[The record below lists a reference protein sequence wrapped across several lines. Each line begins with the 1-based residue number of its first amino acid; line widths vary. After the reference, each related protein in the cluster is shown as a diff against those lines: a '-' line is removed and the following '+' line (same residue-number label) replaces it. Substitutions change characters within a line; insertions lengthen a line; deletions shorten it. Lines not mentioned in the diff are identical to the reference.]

1 MFYDFIAQTDNTVAA
16 VGALVSTLVGVIVL
30 TLSSFFKVYS
40 LYDRHWSRR
49 HHKILRELR
58 AVDTSQSP
66 FTRYLDEAIY
76 LESYRI
82 ASGVRA
88 NRIKADFLL
97 RSALTGHWN
106 HRQIRQI
113 ARFVVVSPESPKP
126 ALRITAWDT
135 AGARASLFIGM
146 IIMAIGCMLGF
157 AVAVKGSTLS
167 AYCAG
172 GGLVFVF
179 IIDAALVMSNYNS
192 YNVARR
198 FNVYMNDHPEIFDD
212 GEHVSSQERPIE

>member
-1 MFYDFIAQTDNTVAA
+1 
-16 VGALVSTLVGVIVL
+16 VGVIVL

-97 RSALTGHWN
+97 RLALIDHWN

-126 ALRITAWDT
+126 MLRFT
-135 AGARASLFIGM
+135 AGDIASALASLFIGM

-157 AVAVKGSTLS
+157 AVALKGSTLG

-172 GGLVFVF
+172 GGLIFVF
-179 IIDAALVMSNYNS
+179 FIDAALVMSNYNS

-198 FNVYMNDHPEIFDD
+198 FSVYMNDHPEILDD